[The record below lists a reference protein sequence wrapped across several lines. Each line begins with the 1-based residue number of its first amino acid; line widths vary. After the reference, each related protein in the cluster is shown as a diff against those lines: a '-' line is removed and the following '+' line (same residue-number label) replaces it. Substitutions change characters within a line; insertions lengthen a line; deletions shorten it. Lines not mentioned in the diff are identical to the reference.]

1 MSNVRRVYVEKKPAY
16 AVQAKELKHEIRSY
30 LGINDMT
37 GVRVL
42 IRYDV
47 ENISDEVFEAA
58 CKTVFSEPPVDQ
70 LYRETFEMGSE
81 DRTFSVEYLP
91 GQFDQRA
98 DSAVQCVKF
107 LNEEEDPVIRSAT
120 TYVIEGNITDDE
132 FAAIK
137 SYCIN
142 PVDSRETDM
151 TKPDTLVTVF
161 DEPKDVMIFDG
172 FTEMKEEDLR
182 ELYDSLNLAMTF
194 KDFQHIQHYFAGE
207 EKRDPSMTEIR
218 VLDTYWSDH
227 CRHTTFSTEL
237 KNVEF
242 GEGDYKKPIVGTYEK
257 YLADRAEIFKGRDD
271 KFVCLMDLALMAM
284 RKLKKEGMLD
294 DQEESDEI
302 NACSIV
308 VPVEID
314 GEVEEWLVNF
324 KNETHNHPTEIEP
337 FGGAATCL
345 GGAIR
350 DPLSGRTYVY
360 QAMRVTGAAD
370 PTVSVKDTLKGKL
383 PQKKLVRQAAHGY
396 SSYGN
401 QIGLATGYVKEIYH
415 PNYVAKRMEIGAV
428 MGAAPRKDVKR
439 LTSDPGDIII
449 LLGGRTGRDGIGGA
463 TGSSKVHTESSIEVC
478 GAEVQKGNAPTE
490 RKIQRMFRRPEVSRL
505 IKKCNDFGAGGV
517 SVAIGE
523 LADGLQIYLDKVP
536 KKYAGLDGTEIA
548 ISESQ
553 ERMAVVVD
561 PADVK
566 EFLKYANE
574 ENLEAVEVAVVTE
587 TPRLVLI
594 WRDKEIV
601 NISRAFLNTNGAHQ
615 ETGVFVEIPSG
626 KDNYFA
632 KESVADVKEKWLG
645 DLADLNGCS
654 QKGLVEMFDSSIG
667 AGSVLMPYGGKY
679 QLTETQAMVAK
690 LPVLKGKT
698 DTVTMMAYG
707 FDPYLSS
714 WSPYHGAVYAVLES
728 VAKIV
733 AGGGDY
739 KKIRLTFQEYFRRMS
754 EDPKRWSQPFAALLG
769 SYEAQLGFGLPSI
782 GGKDSMSGTFN
793 DIDVPPTLVSF
804 AVDVASDKTM
814 ISPELKKA
822 GNKLVLFQIEKD
834 AYDLP
839 VYEQVKDLYGKFFE
853 DVKAGKIVSAYTLDG
868 KGVALAVSKMAFGN
882 GLGVQ
887 LNDTLEK
894 DTLFAPGFGDLVA
907 EVPAEETDKLTAG
920 GIVIGEVVGEPVLS
934 YKDMKITLD
943 EALEA
948 WKGTLEKVFKTVSGE
963 QGGTAFLGE
972 ETVSDGPTAVF
983 MSVKPED
990 KDAVIEDGVYKTKNI
1005 YICKHKVAKPR
1016 VFIPVFPGTN
1026 CEYDSTKAFERA
1038 GAEVDVKVF
1047 KNLTA
1052 EDIRDSVEIFE
1063 KAINQAQIIMFPG
1076 GFSAGDEPDGSAKF
1090 FATAFQNAK
1099 LKEAVTKLLEERDGL
1114 ALGICNGFQA
1124 LIKLG
1129 LVPYGEITGQKEG
1142 SPTLTFNTIN
1152 RHISKMVYTKVVSN
1166 KSPWLQLATPG
1177 ATYCNPASHGE
1188 GRFVAPKEW
1197 IERLFANG
1205 QVATQYVTPDGELD
1219 INNEEWNVNG
1229 SYMAIEGIT
1238 SPDGRVLGKMAH
1250 SERRGE
1256 SVAIN
1261 IYGEQDLKIF
1271 ESGVKY
1277 FK

>member
-151 TKPDTLVTVF
+151 KKPDTLVTVF

-907 EVPAEETDKLTAG
+907 EVPAGETDKLTAG

-948 WKGTLEKVFKTVSGE
+948 WKSTLEKVFKTVSGE

-1063 KAINQAQIIMFPG
+1063 KSINQAQIIMFPG

-1099 LKEAVTKLLEERDGL
+1099 LKEAVTKLLNERDGL

-1129 LVPYGEITGQKEG
+1129 LVPYGEITGQKED

-1197 IERLFANG
+1197 IQKLFENG

-1271 ESGVKY
+1271 ESGVQY

>member
-1 MSNVRRVYVEKKPAY
+1 MSNVRRVYVEKKPSF
-16 AVQAKELKHEIRSY
+16 AVKAKELKHEISSY
-30 LGINDMT
+30 LGIKTVTN
-37 GVRVL
+37 VREL

-47 ENISDEVFEAA
+47 ENISDDVFEKA
-58 CKTVFSEPPVDQ
+58 CHTVFAEPPVDD
-70 LYRETFEMGSE
+70 LYLEKFEAADGT
-81 DRTFSVEYLP
+81 RIFSVEFLP

-98 DSAVQCVKF
+98 DSAVQCVQF
-107 LNEEEDPVIRSAT
+107 LDENAQPIIRSAT
-120 TYVIEGNITDDE
+120 TYVIEGDITEEE
-132 FAAIK
+132 FEAIK
-137 SYCIN
+137 SHCIN
-142 PVDSRETDM
+142 PVDSRETGLE
-151 TKPDTLVTVF
+151 KPETLVAEF
-161 DEPKDVMIFDG
+161 KDPEDVKIFDG
-172 FTEMKEEDLR
+172 FRDMEEAPLK
-182 ELYDSLNLAMTF
+182 ELYSSLNLAMTF
-194 KDFQHIQHYFAGE
+194 KDFLHIQNYFKNE

-237 KNVEF
+237 TDVKF
-242 GEGDYKKPIVGTYEK
+242 DEGDYKAPIVDTYHK
-257 YLADRAEIFKGRDD
+257 YLADREVLYKGRDD

-284 RKLKKEGMLD
+284 KKLKSEGKLQ

-308 VPVEID
+308 VPVD
-314 GEVEEWLVNF
+314 VNGEEEEWLINF

-370 PTVSVKDTLKGKL
+370 PTVSVKETLKGKL
-383 PQKKLVRQAAHGY
+383 PQKKLVRGAAHGY

-428 MGAAPRKDVKR
+428 MGAAPRRAVIR
-439 LTSDPGDIII
+439 ENSDPGDIII

-463 TGSSKVHTESSIEVC
+463 TGSSKVHTEASIEVC

-490 RKIQRMFRRPEVSRL
+490 RKIQRMFRREEVSHI

-523 LADGLQIYLDKVP
+523 LAPGLQIDLDKVP

-553 ERMAVVVD
+553 ERMAVVVA
-561 PADVK
+561 PEDVDK
-566 EFLKYANE
+566 FLGFANE
-574 ENLEAVEVAVVTE
+574 ENLEAVPVAVVTKE
-587 TPRLVLI
+587 PRLVLS
-594 WRDKEIV
+594 WRGKEVV
-601 NISRAFLNTNGAHQ
+601 NISRAFLDTNGAHQ
-615 ETGVFVEIPSG
+615 ETTVEVEIP
-626 KDNYFA
+626 N
-632 KESVADVKEKWLG
+632 KEGNLFEERPDVADVREKWLST
-645 DLADLNGCS
+645 LADLNVCS

-667 AGSVLMPYGGKY
+667 AGSVLMPYGGKN

-690 LPVLKGKT
+690 VPVQNGT
-698 DTVTMMAYG
+698 TNTVTMMSYG

-714 WSPYHGAVYAVLES
+714 WSPYHGAAYAVTES
-728 VAKIV
+728 VARIV
-733 AGGGDY
+733 AAGGDY
-739 KKIRLTFQEYFRRMS
+739 KKIRFTFQEYFRRMT

-769 SYEAQLGFGLPSI
+769 AYAAQMGFGLPSI

-804 AVDVASDKTM
+804 AVDVAKLQDVIT
-814 ISPELKKA
+814 PELKKA
-822 GNKLVLFQIEKD
+822 GNKLVWLRAPKD
-834 AYDLP
+834 QYDLP
-839 VYEQVKDLYGKFFE
+839 DYAGIMNQYEKLHNDMQ
-853 DVKAGKIVSAYTLDG
+853 AGKVVSAYALDRHG
-868 KGVALAVSKMAFGN
+868 IAAAVSKMAFGN
-882 GLGVQ
+882 AMGVKIEHN
-887 LNDTLEK
+887 LDPR
-894 DTLFAPGFGDLVA
+894 DFFAPGFGDLVL
-907 EVPAEETDKLTAG
+907 EVPAEKVGELSITYT
-920 GIVIGEVVGEPVLS
+920 VIGEVTADGKFS
-934 YKDMKITLD
+934 YGNVELTLD
-943 EALEA
+943 EAYNA
-948 WKGTLEKVFKTVSGE
+948 WTGTLEKVFKTTSGE
-963 QGGTAFLGE
+963 AN
-972 ETVSDGPTAVF
+972 DGPAAMFVKTAD
-983 MSVKPED
+983 PE
-990 KDAVIEDGVYKTKNI
+990 ATYENGVYNTKNI
-1005 YICKHKVAKPR
+1005 YVCKHKVAKPR

-1026 CEYDSTKAFERA
+1026 CEYDSTRAFERA

-1047 KNLTA
+1047 KNLSA

-1063 KAINQAQIIMFPG
+1063 KSIDQAQMIMFPG

-1099 LKEAVTKLLEERDGL
+1099 IKEAVMKLLNERDGL

-1129 LVPYGEITGQKEG
+1129 LVPYGEICGQKED
-1142 SPTLTFNTIN
+1142 SPTLTYNTIG

-1166 KSPWLQLATPG
+1166 KSPWLQKAALG
-1177 ATYCNPASHGE
+1177 GVYCNPASHGE
-1188 GRFVAPKEW
+1188 GRFVANDEW
-1197 IERLFANG
+1197 LAKLLANG
-1205 QVATQYVTPDGELD
+1205 QVATQYVNPNGDLD
-1219 INNEEWNVNG
+1219 QSEESNING
-1229 SYMAIEGIT
+1229 STYNIEGIT

-1250 SERRGE
+1250 SERRDNG
-1256 SVAIN
+1256 VAIN
-1261 IYGEQDLKIF
+1261 IYGQQDIQIF
-1271 ESGVKY
+1271 ESGVEY